1 MDMREAY
8 QRKIEAQL
16 EEWKAEIKRM
26 KAKADKADADVQV
39 EYYKQIEDLQSK
51 QKVAQKKLKGLK
63 EAGEGAWEDLKS
75 GVELAWESLGEAV
88 KSANSRF
95 K

>member
-51 QKVAQKKLKGLK
+51 QKVAQKKLKVLK

>member
-16 EEWKAEIKRM
+16 EEWKAEINRM

-51 QKVAQKKLKGLK
+51 QKAAQEKLKGLK